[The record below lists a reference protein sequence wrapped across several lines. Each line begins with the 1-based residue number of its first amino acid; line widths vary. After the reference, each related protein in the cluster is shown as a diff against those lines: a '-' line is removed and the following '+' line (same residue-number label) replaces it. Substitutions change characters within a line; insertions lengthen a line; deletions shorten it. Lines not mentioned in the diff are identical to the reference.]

1 MPTSFAAAR
10 VRLPAEFAGAQAL
23 APPDEYEPGQSRLLH
38 GATRWYATPV
48 CAMLSHKWAPAPW
61 SRWAL
66 GWDRETTCLRCGQ
79 LRHERARLTSDSG
92 SDESH

>member
-1 MPTSFAAAR
+1 MATSFAAAR
-10 VRLPAEFAGAQAL
+10 ARAPAELAGAETL
-23 APPDEYEPGQSRLLH
+23 ARPDDYEPGQSRLLH

-48 CAMLSHKWAPAPW
+48 CAMLSHKWAPTPW

-79 LRHERARLTSDSG
+79 LRHERARLTADHG
-92 SDESH
+92 SHESH